1 MSIDRL
7 FIAEKPSVAQS
18 LADYFSK
25 KSKLPLEKKA
35 GYLKVGQDV
44 FAPMS
49 GHLLAQVDAHV
60 YDPRYKTWT
69 LEDLPIVP
77 TPFRL
82 AVKPK
87 TERSDSPAKVETIRK
102 LLQLCS
108 SVVGVGDP
116 DQEGQLLQD
125 QLLKHLR
132 NTKPVMRLWV
142 KAWNDATVTTALSS
156 MRPNEEY
163 VGWYESALSRS
174 QADWLYGINMS
185 RACALRAQAAGA
197 DFKITIGRVQTPTLA
212 LVVNRELE
220 LRDYKPVHYHVPFIG
235 LRSSPAF
242 RATWFAIQDP
252 KTKQYD
258 DLRVDA
264 EGRILDKSDAD
275 SIAAGAKA
283 AGVAHVIVANTV
295 AGTESPPLPFSL
307 STLQSHCSKLY
318 KLSVSQT
325 LAVAQS
331 LYLKKLTSYPR
342 VDTCFLPENQHE
354 EAPTILRSLTKA
366 KLPAPVVQALSSV
379 RPDLKSK
386 AWDDSK
392 VTAHHAIIPAH
403 LDNPADLTTLSEI
416 ELKVYL
422 EILKRYL
429 LQFWPPA
436 KVLNTELVLMCEARG
451 KEELFTAKGKRYTDD
466 GWRRAFAAEVEL
478 GQEAKEAS
486 KDETS
491 ALPQLKVGE
500 TLPISET
507 GITSKV
513 SPKPKRFTDA
523 TLLNAME
530 SIHQYVK
537 NPDYKKRLKE
547 SIGIGTD
554 ATRASIIT
562 ELQEKGFLTKEGQDL
577 VPSEGAM
584 ILIGALPDTMRM
596 PDMTAMWQQLMSDVL
611 ERRMTHAEFISKLV
625 PWLTTL
631 IKRSETFFSPEQFPN
646 SKRRA
651 APVITEHL
659 CFGEIGSRGC
669 GAPLKH
675 LQGKFGPY
683 FSCSN
688 ESCRKA
694 FRDVDGKP
702 VEKGAPTEIDKRY
715 QCVKCNA
722 GYLQKRLRKDLTGS
736 FWSCSAWRETK
747 CDAMYNDLDDAPD
760 LEGKSRSGGG
770 GRSGGPGGPR
780 SSPYSRPGSRGR
792 SSSYRTPTPT
802 PARN

>member
-18 LADYFSK
+18 LADYFSR
-25 KSKLPLEKKA
+25 KSKLPLEKKS
-35 GYLKVGQDV
+35 GYFKVGNDV

-49 GHLLAQVDAHV
+49 GHLLAQVDADV
-60 YDPRYKTWT
+60 YDPRYKKWT
-69 LEDLPIVP
+69 LEDLPIIP
-77 TPFRL
+77 SPFRL

-87 TERSDSPAKVETIRK
+87 TDKSDSPAKVETIRK
-102 LLQLCS
+102 LLEICK

-125 QLLKHLR
+125 QLLIHLKNR
-132 NTKPVMRLWV
+132 KPVMRLWV
-142 KAWNDATVTTALSS
+142 KAWNDATVATALAS
-156 MRPNEEY
+156 MRPNEQY

-185 RACALRAQAAGA
+185 RACALRAQEAGA

-220 LRDYKPVHYHVPFIG
+220 LRNYTPVHYHVPFIG
-235 LRSSPAF
+235 LRCAPAF
-242 RATWFAIQDP
+242 RATWFAIQDS

-264 EGRILDKSDAD
+264 EGRLLDKADAD
-275 SIAAGAKA
+275 AIVAGSKA

-354 EAPTILRSLTKA
+354 EAPTILRSLTKT
-366 KLPAPVVQALSSV
+366 KLPAPMVQAMAGV

-403 LDNPADLTTLSEI
+403 LDNPADLAVLTEI

-422 EILKRYL
+422 EIVKRYL
-429 LQFWPPA
+429 LQFWPAA
-436 KVLNTELVLMCEARG
+436 KVLNTELVLMCESRG
-451 KEELFTAKGKRYTDD
+451 KEELFTAKGKRYTDE
-466 GWRRAFAAEVEL
+466 GWRRAFAAETEL
-478 GQEAKEAS
+478 GEGKD
-486 KDETS
+486 KDEPS

-500 TLPISET
+500 TLPISEA

-523 TLLNAME
+523 TLVTAME
-530 SIHQYVK
+530 SVHQYVK

-547 SIGIGTD
+547 SVGIGTD

-562 ELQEKGFLTKEGQDL
+562 ELQQKGFLTTQGQEL
-577 VPSEGAM
+577 VPSDGAM

-596 PDMTAMWQQLMSDVL
+596 PDMTAMWQQLLGDVL

-631 IKRSETFFSPEQFPN
+631 IKRSEGFFSPEQFPN

-651 APVITEHL
+651 APVLTEHV
-659 CFGEIGSRGC
+659 CFGAIGSQGC

-675 LQGKFGPY
+675 LDGKFGPY
-683 FSCSN
+683 YGCSN
-688 ESCRKA
+688 EGCRKI
-694 FRDVDGKP
+694 FRDVGGKP
-702 VEKGAPTEIDKRY
+702 AEKGAPVELDKRY
-715 QCVKCNA
+715 QCVKCNT
-722 GYLQKRLRKDLTGS
+722 GFLQKRPRKDQTGS
-736 FWSCSAWRETK
+736 FWTCSSWRDTK
-747 CDAMYNDLDDAPD
+747 CDAMYNDLEDAPD
-760 LEGKSRSGGG
+760 LEGKSRGGG
-770 GRSGGPGGPR
+770 GSKGGGSSGPR
-780 SSPYSRPGSRGR
+780 ATPYARPGSRGR
-792 SSSYRTPTPT
+792 PSTYRTPTPT